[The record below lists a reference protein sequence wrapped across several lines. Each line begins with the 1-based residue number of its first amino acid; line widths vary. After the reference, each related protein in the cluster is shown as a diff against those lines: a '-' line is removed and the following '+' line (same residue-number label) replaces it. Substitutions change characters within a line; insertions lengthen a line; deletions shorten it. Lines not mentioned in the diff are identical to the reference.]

1 MPQVHTADAVPG
13 SGSPRVAGTGRRS
26 PHARLAHGRIWARIL
41 AVLIVAYGAAAAVL
55 LGAGWSWGDATWW
68 LYLSNL
74 SAFYWLAPTIPMAVF
89 AALRRC
95 WPVAALCMVG
105 AVAWLVTFGPEFVPQ
120 PPPAVATLRI
130 ASYNVSPQA
139 DVDHVADLVDRV
151 RPDLLLLQEVVP
163 EARDDLAA
171 LLPYHDFAVVNAAA
185 PGGGGTAVLSRLPI
199 LDSRPIDRLPA
210 DSRPVNIVTVDT
222 GDGTAAVVSMHLA
235 SPCSDCTDD
244 PPRIEEQGLASEA
257 ETRRV
262 ETDRIAQALPSGP
275 LVVGGDLNSST
286 LNTPR
291 RRLLEAGLVDLH
303 RAVGSGPGFTRHD
316 WHAWFR
322 IDWLLASGDVT
333 PVREW
338 VDRQE
343 GSDHSPVVAEIALP
357 E

>member
-1 MPQVHTADAVPG
+1 MPQVHTTDAVPG
-13 SGSPRVAGTGRRS
+13 SGSTAGTGRWS
-26 PHARLAHGRIWARIL
+26 PRTRLAHGRIWAKMVAAL
-41 AVLIVAYGAAAAVL
+41 FAVYGAAAAVL
-55 LGAGWSWGDATWW
+55 LGAGWWWGDATWW

-74 SAFYWLAPTIPMAVF
+74 SAFYWLAPTIPMAAF
-89 AALRRC
+89 AALRR
-95 WPVAALCMVG
+95 WWQVAALCMVG
-105 AVAWLVTFGPEFVPQ
+105 AVGWLVTFGPQFVPQ
-120 PPPAVATLRI
+120 PVPATATLRI
-130 ASYNVSPQA
+130 ASYNVSPLA
-139 DVDHVADLVDRV
+139 DVDHVAELVDRV
-151 RPDLLLLQEVVP
+151 QPDLLLLQEVVP
-163 EARDDLAA
+163 EAQDDLAA
-171 LLPYHDFAVVNAAA
+171 LLPYHDFAEVNAGA
-185 PGGGGTAVLSRLPI
+185 PGGGGTVVLSRLPI
-199 LDSRPIDRLPA
+199 VDSQPIDGLPA
-210 DSRPVNIVTVDT
+210 DSRPANIVTVDT

-262 ETDRIAQALPSGP
+262 EVDRIAQGLPSGP

-291 RRLLEAGLVDLH
+291 RRLLETGLVDLH

-322 IDWLLASGDVT
+322 IDWLLASRDVT

-343 GSDHSPVVAEIALP
+343 GSDHSPVVADIALP